1 MNTNQLNNS
10 WRTATIFVSS
20 TFVDM
25 NDERDVLNS
34 YVLPKLNEHF
44 NPKRII
50 IQLVDLRWG
59 VRTAE
64 IEDVPDRDN
73 KVLSVCFDEIDRSQP
88 FFVAILGDRY
98 GYDSLDKNIIDSIS
112 YKLKG
117 TFLNDI
123 SDLYKKSVTELEIL
137 YGALLHP
144 EIQLSNSVF
153 CMRQADYTGMS
164 ESYAKQYIS
173 NKDKIDALRGKIIE
187 SCKRNYSSKSIINY
201 PVSGW
206 NNETGRFDSFDKAE
220 FGELVYKKLE
230 VLISNHFE
238 TFAET
243 KMSFPEQLQYE
254 QETFLSS
261 TDNVETDK
269 MNNRISALLGN
280 THQLNIIQGESGIGK
295 TTLLKHLAR
304 HLLSD
309 CNETKHVYYFN
320 AGLSACCRDVK
331 NMLICWIW
339 QIEKIIEGNDYDL
352 EKYNEEDLRIV
363 FERRLNKCVEQGH
376 EFIFII
382 DSYDS
387 LYKNPVSE
395 SLSFLRFATKSF
407 VSTQLETKIH
417 FHHDLESQTQIMRGL
432 SLDEAKQMMKNIFK
446 SFHKDEYPQL
456 YNSINSKFEGDIN
469 PLWIV
474 LAVNILSKLSAKDF
488 ANIRKSQSST
498 NNGSAVVEQY
508 LISTFNDFPSQ
519 VGQLFGYLYNKAFED
534 ENWSFP
540 EQYIIWLIALSR
552 NGIRESDLAALTKK
566 QGWDTLL
573 FARIR
578 YYFHCCIKEKSID
591 NCWGF
596 NHEIY
601 NRVLMIHLA
610 KTGERMNVNL
620 SEMLHG
626 ALGHHYVHCDRHYDL
641 RISDCVF
648 HLIRGNDKEST
659 AIFLLN
665 SDAQNDIENEYSS
678 AVREIAD
685 YIIDNNEEDIKYFQ
699 APKDMPIPELG
710 YIHNDAIG
718 WLMAFF
724 HINLPIDNWNIGR
737 LMKIFSI
744 EVSNHLQERGEI
756 MSYYLFN
763 IRLLDEVKHMKGLIP
778 EEDRL
783 ALADL
788 IQMNCNK
795 AQHLLGRTDDVA
807 FSMNTDDDNAGE
819 EGEDASDEDGPET
832 MKEIMSF
839 IAKVENVKREAYGG
853 NYKDAISLCEQL
865 LISIGGYKGRIPVD
879 ILEEGKVKCLMCQAD
894 SYLRIGDEIK
904 ALEIYN
910 TLEKEID
917 NDADQ
922 WFLLQERIF
931 QVYYDQQD
939 SKCLDVAREYLAS
952 AENNYNENHSVYK
965 NCETLMLALVLYVR
979 ALRVA
984 GAKSVD
990 IEKSINRAEQFYKQ
1004 IQVNKQNKQL
1014 LQVYSYLKEFEG
1026 EFYYETGKV
1035 DESEMALKMR
1045 LDICEFISRKEMT
1058 DSNAQ
1063 RDYAK
1068 SYEDLGA
1075 FYASIQKYEESHEAF
1090 LEAISIISHWED
1102 SEEKQVRLACV
1113 YLDDSRVIMSINAN
1127 DAKEQID
1134 RYQSVIS
1141 GFVLLQE
1148 ETRNYFR
1155 EKINSILL

>member
-1 MNTNQLNNS
+1 MNTNYINMP
-10 WRTATIFVSS
+10 WETAAIFVSS

-25 NDERDVLNS
+25 NEERDVLNS

-44 NPKRII
+44 YSNRINV
-50 IQLVDLRWG
+50 QLVDLRWG
-59 VRTAE
+59 VRTTE
-64 IEDVPDRDN
+64 IENEVDRDN
-73 KVLSVCFDEIDRSQP
+73 KVLTVCFDEIDRSQP

-112 YKLKG
+112 YKLNDS
-117 TFLNDI
+117 FLIDS

-144 EIQLSNSVF
+144 DEQLSNSVF

-164 ESYAKQYIS
+164 DSYAKQYIS
-173 NKDKIDALRGKIIE
+173 NKDKMDTLRGKIFN
-187 SCKRNYSSKSIINY
+187 SCKQNNTSKSIINY
-201 PVSGW
+201 HVSGW

-220 FGELVYKKLE
+220 FGELLYERLVT
-230 VLISNHFE
+230 LISKHFD
-238 TFAET
+238 TLAET

-254 QETFLSS
+254 QETFLGSA
-261 TDNVETDK
+261 DNVETDM
-269 MNNRISALLGN
+269 MNDRILALLGKS
-280 THQLNIIQGESGIGK
+280 HQLNIIQGESGIGK
-295 TTLLKHLAR
+295 TTLLKHLAK
-304 HLLSD
+304 HLFTES
-309 CNETKHVYYFN
+309 NKNKHVFYFN
-320 AGLSACCRDVK
+320 AGLSARCREVK
-331 NMLICWIW
+331 KMLICWMW
-339 QIEKIIEGNDYDL
+339 QIEKIIGGDVYDL
-352 EKYNEEDLRIV
+352 EKSNEEDLRIV
-363 FERRLNKCVEQGH
+363 FERKLQKCAEQGH

-417 FHHDLESQTQIMRGL
+417 FHQDLDSQIQMLRGL
-432 SLDEAKQMMKNIFK
+432 SQDEAKQMMKNLFK
-446 SFHKDEYPQL
+446 SLHKDEYPQL
-456 YNSINSKFEGDIN
+456 YNSIKSKFEGDIN
-469 PLWIV
+469 PLWIE
-474 LAVNILSKLSAKDF
+474 LAVNFLSKLSAKDF

-498 NNGSAVVEQY
+498 NNGSEAIEQY
-508 LISTFNDFPSQ
+508 LISTFNDFPFQ

-534 ENWSFP
+534 ENWSFS

-578 YYFHCCIKEKSID
+578 YYFHSCIKEKSFD

-620 SEMLHG
+620 PEMLHG
-626 ALGHHYVHCDRHYDL
+626 ALGHHYVYCEQNYDL
-641 RISDCVF
+641 RISECVY

-665 SDAQNDIENEYSS
+665 SDALNDIENEYSC
-678 AVREIAD
+678 AVREVAD
-685 YIIDNNEEDIKYFQ
+685 FIVESNEEDIKYLQ
-699 APKDMPIPELG
+699 APKDMPIPEFG

-718 WLMAFF
+718 WLMDVF
-724 HINLPIDNWNIGR
+724 HINLPIDNWNLGR

-744 EVSNHLQERGEI
+744 EVNNHLQERGEI
-756 MSYYLFN
+756 MSSYFLN
-763 IRLLDEVKHMKGLIP
+763 IRLLDEVEHMKDVIP

-795 AQHLLGRTDDVA
+795 ARHLLGRTDDIV
-807 FSMNTDDDNAGE
+807 FSKNANDDNAGE
-819 EGEDASDEDGPET
+819 EGEDASNEDDLET

-839 IAKVENVKREAYGG
+839 VTKVENAKREEYGG
-853 NYKDAISLCEQL
+853 NYEDAISLCEQL
-865 LISIGGYKGRIPVD
+865 LINIDGYKGRIPVD

-910 TLEKEID
+910 NLEKKID
-917 NDADQ
+917 NGSDR
-922 WFLLQERIF
+922 WFLLHERIY

-939 SKCLDVAREYLAS
+939 QKCLDIAREYLAL
-952 AENNYNENHSVYK
+952 AENKFNENHSVYK

-979 ALRVA
+979 ALKVSD
-984 GAKSVD
+984 AKSID
-990 IEKSINRAEQFYKQ
+990 IEKCINRAEQFFRQ
-1004 IQVNKQNKQL
+1004 IHGDKQNKQL
-1014 LQVYSYLKEFEG
+1014 LQVFSYLKEFEG
-1026 EFYYETGKV
+1026 EFYYEIGKIN
-1035 DESEMALKMR
+1035 ESETALKMR
-1045 LDICEFISRKEMT
+1045 LEICEFISRKEMT

-1075 FYASIQKYEESHEAF
+1075 FYASVQKYKESHAAF
-1090 LEAISIISHWED
+1090 SEAIRIISHWED
-1102 SEEKQVRLACV
+1102 SEEKQVRLASL

-1127 DAKEQID
+1127 DAKDQIA
-1134 RYQSVIS
+1134 RYQSAIS
-1141 GFVLLQE
+1141 GFALMQE
-1148 ETRNYFR
+1148 EARNYFR
-1155 EKINSILL
+1155 EKMYSTIL

>member
-44 NPKRII
+44 NSKRII

-64 IEDVPDRDN
+64 IEDAPARDN
-73 KVLSVCFDEIDRSQP
+73 KVLSVCFNEIDRSKP

-112 YKLKG
+112 YKFNG
-117 TFLNDI
+117 TFLNVS

-144 EIQLSNSVF
+144 DKQLSNCVF
-153 CMRQADYTGMS
+153 CLRQADYTGMS

-173 NKDKIDALRGKIIE
+173 NKDKIDTLRGKIID
-187 SCKRNYSSKSIINY
+187 SCKRNNSSKSIINY
-201 PVSGW
+201 QVSGW

-220 FGELVYKKLE
+220 FGESVYKKLE
-230 VLISNHFE
+230 GLISKHYD
-238 TFAET
+238 TLAET
-243 KMSFPEQLQYE
+243 KMSFPQQLQYE

-261 TDNVETDK
+261 SDNVETDI
-269 MNNRISALLGN
+269 MSDRLSALLGN
-280 THQLNIIQGESGIGK
+280 SHQINIIQGESGIGK

-304 HLLSD
+304 HLFSE
-309 CNETKHVYYFN
+309 CNKSKHVFYFN
-320 AGLSACCRDVK
+320 AGLSARCRDVK

-339 QIEKIIEGNDYDL
+339 QIEKIMKGDVYDL
-352 EKYNEEDLRIV
+352 AKSNEEDLRIV
-363 FERRLNKCVEQGH
+363 FECQLLKCIEQGH
-376 EFIFII
+376 EFLFII
-382 DSYDS
+382 DSFDL

-417 FHHDLESQTQIMRGL
+417 FHQDLDSQIQLLRGL
-432 SLDEAKQMMKNIFK
+432 SLDEAKQMMKNLFK
-446 SFHKDEYPQL
+446 GLHKDEYPQL
-456 YNSINSKFEGDIN
+456 CDSISSKFEGDIN
-469 PLWIV
+469 PLWIE

-488 ANIRKSQSST
+488 VNIRKSQSST
-498 NNGSAVVEQY
+498 SNGSEVIERY
-508 LISTFNDFPSQ
+508 LISMVNDFPSQ
-519 VGQLFGYLYNKAFED
+519 VGQLFGYLYNKAFKDED
-534 ENWSFP
+534 WSFS

-578 YYFHCCIKEKSID
+578 YYFHSCIKEKSVD
-591 NCWGF
+591 NCLGF
-596 NHEIY
+596 NHDIY

-610 KTGERMNVNL
+610 KSGERMNVNL

-626 ALGHHYVHCDRHYDL
+626 ALGHHYVYCERHYDL
-641 RISDCVF
+641 RISECVY

-665 SDAQNDIENEYSS
+665 SDAQNDIENECSN

-685 YIIDNNEEDIKYFQ
+685 YIIENNEVDI
-699 APKDMPIPELG
+699 
-710 YIHNDAIG
+710 AIG
-718 WLMAFF
+718 WLMDFF
-724 HINLPIDNWNIGR
+724 HINLPIDNWNLGR
-737 LMKIFSI
+737 LIKIFSI

-756 MSYYLFN
+756 MSYNFLN
-763 IRLLDEVKHMKGLIP
+763 NRLLDEIEHMRDIIP

-783 ALADL
+783 ALASL

-795 AQHLLGRTDDVA
+795 AQHLLGKTDDVI
-807 FSMNTDDDNAGE
+807 FSKNADDNNVSE
-819 EGEDASDEDGPET
+819 EKEDASNVDSSET
-832 MKEIMSF
+832 MKEIMFF
-839 IAKVENVKREAYGG
+839 IEKVENAKREAYGG

-865 LISIGGYKGRIPVD
+865 LITVDSYKGRIPVD
-879 ILEEGKVKCLMCQAD
+879 VLEEGKVKCFMCQAD
-894 SYLRIGDEIK
+894 SYLKIGDENK

-910 TLEKEID
+910 NLEKEID
-917 NDADQ
+917 NGSDR
-922 WFLLQERIF
+922 WFLIQERIY

-939 SKCLDVAREYLAS
+939 SKCLDVAREYLAL
-952 AENNYNENHSVYK
+952 AENKYNENHSVYE

-984 GAKSVD
+984 SAKSVE
-990 IEKSINRAEQFYKQ
+990 IEKSISRAEQFYKQ
-1004 IQVNKQNKQL
+1004 LQVNKQNKQL
-1014 LQVYSYLKEFEG
+1014 LQIYSYLKEFEG
-1026 EFYYETGKV
+1026 EFYYEIGRF

-1045 LDICEFISRKEMT
+1045 LEISEFISRREMS
-1058 DSNAQ
+1058 DFNAQ

-1068 SYEDLGA
+1068 AYEDLGT
-1075 FYASIQKYEESHEAF
+1075 FYASVQKYKESHEAF
-1090 LEAISIISHWED
+1090 SEAVNIISHWED
-1102 SEEKQVRLACV
+1102 SEEKQIRLACV
-1113 YLDDSRVIMSINAN
+1113 FLDDCRGVMNIDAN
-1127 DAKEQID
+1127 DAKEQTA
-1134 RYQSVIS
+1134 RCLSMIS
-1141 GFVLLQE
+1141 GFSFLQE
-1148 ETRNYFR
+1148 ETRNYFA
-1155 EKINSILL
+1155 EQLNSIGA